1 MNTAEKLP
9 EVISEK
15 SMVMGQSPMAAFEMA
30 LSHNVDIDKLEK
42 MLELQARWEQMEAKK
57 AYTLAMAA
65 FKANPPKINKDRHVK
80 FATQK
85 GTTEYYHASLA
96 NVTEKINSSL
106 AAHGL
111 SAAWKTEQDPTRGIV
126 VTCTIT
132 HKQGYSE
139 STCLAAGKEQ
149 SGTKN
154 DIQAIGSTI
163 TYLQR
168 YTLLSLTGL
177 ATHDQ
182 DDDGKRTDPPA
193 MINEKQISTL
203 YDMINAT
210 DTDEVKFLAYV
221 GAESLESIPVTL
233 FGKAMAALKAKEQKK

>member
-1 MNTAEKLP
+1 MEEKLP
-9 EVISEK
+9 EVMPDK
-15 SMVMGQSPMAAFEMA
+15 KMVVGSPMAAFEMA

-65 FKANPPKINKDRHVK
+65 FKADPPKINKDRHVK

-111 SAAWKTEQDPTRGIV
+111 SAAWKTEQNSTSGIV

-139 STCLAAGKEQ
+139 STSLAAGKEQ

-182 DDDGKRTDPPA
+182 DDDGV
-193 MINEKQISTL
+193 
-203 YDMINAT
+203 AT
-210 DTDEVKFLAYV
+210 KTQ
-221 GAESLESIPVTL
+221 ESITEKPELKPDTTAWTNAV
-233 FGKAMAALKAKEQKK
+233 AAYKRDGNFDAIEKRMKVSDKNKEIIEDEAKK